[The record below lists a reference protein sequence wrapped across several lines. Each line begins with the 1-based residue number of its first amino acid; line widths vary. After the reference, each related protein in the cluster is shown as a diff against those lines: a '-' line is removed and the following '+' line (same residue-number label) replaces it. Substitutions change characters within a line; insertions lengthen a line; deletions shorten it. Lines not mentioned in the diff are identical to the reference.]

1 MFKTRRVQ
9 IIKLEFWAESNEGSL
24 NFEMLSEFGCSLS
37 FWVFKLLRVNSV
49 YESPKL
55 SPQL

>member
-24 NFEMLSEFGCSLS
+24 NFEMLSEFECSLS
-37 FWVFKLLRVNSV
+37 F
-49 YESPKL
+49 
-55 SPQL
+55 